1 MKVRH
6 LFSAALPCLSR
17 LFRVMAAI
25 AVLSGKAVGQEPVV
39 LADTITGYTTEFMP
53 GLPNSL
59 GDTTGVFAAIPMRVL
74 PANNTV
80 LSRITLIGFG
90 TGPDSNLTGSP
101 DFSEF
106 QLSIGVYSS
115 IQAFEANYYRGD
127 LHHVSIPNQPQF
139 FTHSA
144 HGTGMESPFGGNFT
158 TYRLDF
164 TLQSL
169 NISLP
174 ANDAAFIVLYLN
186 ALPAAGG
193 DFYSSITSR
202 GDLPPSILY
211 YGGPGP
217 IQGYSGTEFWPGTS
231 GLAAYRIEGITSGP
245 AVFDMIVV
253 SAGPITQ
260 NAATGIWQQSLVVRN
275 RGAEATRFRLT
286 VTGLP
291 AGAARHNASGRSAEG
306 VPFILM
312 DEPLAAGSE
321 RTLTLEYD
329 LPAGQTITP
338 AFTLAAPTGP
348 PPPAGAPFTID
359 HVLRPAGGVLVMEF
373 PSEPGRHYQV
383 QHSDDLSAWTPG
395 GAPITAAGTRV
406 QWLDAAS
413 TRARFYRVLREE

>member
-1 MKVRH
+1 MV
-6 LFSAALPCLSR
+6 F
-17 LFRVMAAI
+17 
-25 AVLSGKAVGQEPVV
+25 SGKAVGQETVV
-39 LADTITGYTTEFMP
+39 LGDTITGYSTEFMP

-59 GDTTGVFAAIPMRVL
+59 GDTTGVYAVIPMRVL
-74 PANNTV
+74 PAGNTV

-90 TGPDSNLTGSP
+90 GGPTSNLTGSP

-115 IQAFEANYYRGD
+115 ILAFEANYYRGD

-139 FTHSA
+139 FTQVA
-144 HGTGMESPFGGNFT
+144 YGTGMESPFGGNFT

-186 ALPAAGG
+186 ALPAESG

-217 IQGYSGTEFWPGTS
+217 IQGYSGTEIWPGTS
-231 GLAAYRIEGITSGP
+231 GLAAYRIEGISSGP
-245 AVFDMIVV
+245 SGFDMIVV
-253 SAGPITQ
+253 SAGAITL
-260 NAATGIWQQSLVVRN
+260 NPATGIWQQPVVVRN
-275 RGAEATRFRLT
+275 RGAAATRFRLI
-286 VTGLP
+286 VTELP
-291 AGAARHNASGRSAEG
+291 SGAMLHNASGRSASG

-312 DEPLAAGSE
+312 DEPLAAGSD
-321 RTLTLEYD
+321 RTLLLEYD
-329 LPAGQTITP
+329 LPVGQTITP

-348 PPPAGAPFTID
+348 PPPAGIPFTID
-359 HVLRPAGGVLVMEF
+359 QVLRLASGDLLLEF
-373 PSEPGRHYQV
+373 PAQPGHHYQV
-383 QHSDDLSAWTPG
+383 QHCADLAGWLPAR
-395 GAPITAAGTRV
+395 APITAAGTRV
-406 QWLDAAS
+406 QWLDPGIFSPIPAGP
-413 TRARFYRVLREE
+413 RFYRVLRQD